1 MSNEVV
7 FRLIDVGGVIFASD
21 PAAFDC
27 CCRRFPDKFSVLS
40 EGRLATEVGT
50 VESWFRAR
58 FIRTMVSGKKLKN
71 YTTYTTIRQLNV
83 NFGLDFIFVFF
94 FYKFKWE

>member
-7 FRLIDVGGVIFASD
+7 FRLIDVAGIVASD
-21 PAAFDC
+21 PVAFGC

-40 EGRLATEVGT
+40 EGRFATEVGT

-58 FIRTMVSGKKLKN
+58 FIRTMVSGKKIKN
-71 YTTYTTIRQLNV
+71 YTY
-83 NFGLDFIFVFF
+83 D
-94 FYKFKWE
+94 